1 MAVDIESAHRS
12 GMSPSRPRGA
22 RVRLAGTAR
31 WMSLRHSLPAEALL
45 VVVLYAAYDLGRGAA
60 LTGAAVAV
68 AHARSVHLLER
79 ELGIAVEGPIQR
91 ASLAVPGLT
100 VAFGIGYLAL
110 HVLLTGTVLLW
121 LYWRHPD
128 GYVILRN
135 ALLVA
140 SVLALVGFVV
150 WPTAPPRLAGIGI
163 AGTLS
168 RAGVAL
174 NSPTLTLLYNP
185 YAAMPSLHE
194 AYAALSAY
202 GIRRHAPNRIVR
214 TAGVV
219 LPVWVALEVI
229 ATGNHFV
236 VDVVAGAVVAELG
249 LLAARRFAGTASR
262 PGPPAPGPEA
272 QRSPANRSSSG
283 SGALLL
289 SAARTNHS
297 RPKNLP

>member
-1 MAVDIESAHRS
+1 MAVDIESEHQSA
-12 GMSPSRPRGA
+12 GLGVRPGGVRG
-22 RVRLAGTAR
+22 RLAGAAR
-31 WMSLRHSLPAEALL
+31 WMSARHGLPTEALL
-45 VVVLYAAYDLGRGAA
+45 VVGLYAAYDLGRGAA
-60 LTGAAVAV
+60 LTGTAVAV
-68 AHARSVHLLER
+68 AHARSAYSLER
-79 ELGIAVEGPIQR
+79 TLGIAVEGTIQR

-110 HVLLTGTVLLW
+110 HVLLTGAVLLW

-128 GYVILRN
+128 GYVLLRN

-140 SVLALVGFVV
+140 SVLALIGFVV

-168 RAGVAL
+168 QAGVAL

-194 AYAALSAY
+194 AYAALTAY
-202 GIRRHAPNRIVR
+202 GIRRHAPNRAVWA
-214 TAGVV
+214 AGAV

-229 ATGNHFV
+229 ATGNHFI
-236 VDVVAGAVVAELG
+236 VDVVAGVVVAELG
-249 LLAARRFAGTASR
+249 LLAARRFAIASA
-262 PGPPAPGPEA
+262 GLHA

-283 SGALLL
+283 SAAPLL
-289 SAARTNHS
+289 STARTNHS